1 MSQEATPTL
10 DRVIHSLLEG
20 MRDGRVAEA
29 VQRDLLADLR
39 AHVEEGFF
47 DDFGDRLRAEEASFP
62 GFPDEVESTEQALE
76 WILAEAPDHRDRA
89 ATVVAM
95 RIGGFLRTHRG
106 RILEILE
113 AAGQGPAPDRD
124 RRISEAMATLGDIRA
139 RAGLDAPAD
148 RVDAER
154 AQAELDPLI
163 EALEPVREA
172 LADLVLDD
180 QLIGYPS
187 EDVPERPGFPPA
199 ARLLR
204 EAWLLEA
211 DLWVRAAERV
221 GSPLPE
227 GAVGTYEQHPFLLD
241 AIVAVQEALTIEPSP
256 SDLLRLAA
264 LRHAKGDVG
273 EARSL
278 CGRILET
285 SEDPEIQGRA
295 EALVAR
301 ISDSS
306 PLGGGDKRCFVATA
320 ALGDPDAPEV
330 RTLRAWRDRTLLPS
344 RAGRLFVAA
353 YYRVSPPAARW
364 IARHALA
371 RRAAR
376 RLLVRPIAAVV
387 RRLTS

>member
-1 MSQEATPTL
+1 MSEEATPTL

-39 AHVEEGFF
+39 VHVEEGFF
-47 DDFGDRLRAEEASFP
+47 DDFGERLRDEQAAFP
-62 GFPDEVESTEQALE
+62 GFPEEVESTEQALG

-89 ATVVAM
+89 TTVVAM
-95 RIGGFLRTHRG
+95 RIGGYLRENRG
-106 RILEILE
+106 RILKILD
-113 AAGQGPAPDRD
+113 AMGQGPAPDRD
-124 RRISEAMATLGDIRA
+124 ARVAQARSTLDQIRS
-139 RAGLDAPAD
+139 RAALDAPAD
-148 RVDAER
+148 RVDA
-154 AQAELDPLI
+154 AQAQADLDPLI

-180 QLIGYPS
+180 QLTGYPS

-199 ARLLR
+199 VRLLR

-221 GSPLPE
+221 GPPLPE
-227 GAVGTYEQHPFLLD
+227 GSVGTYEQHPFLLD
-241 AIVAVQEALTIEPSP
+241 AIVAVQEALTLDSLL

-273 EARSL
+273 EARAL
-278 CGRILET
+278 CGRVLET
-285 SEDPEIQGRA
+285 SEDAEIQGRA
-295 EALVAR
+295 EALLAR

-306 PLGGGDKRCFVATA
+306 PLGGSDKRCFVATA
-320 ALGDPDAPEV
+320 ALGDHDAPEV

-387 RRLTS
+387 RRLPS